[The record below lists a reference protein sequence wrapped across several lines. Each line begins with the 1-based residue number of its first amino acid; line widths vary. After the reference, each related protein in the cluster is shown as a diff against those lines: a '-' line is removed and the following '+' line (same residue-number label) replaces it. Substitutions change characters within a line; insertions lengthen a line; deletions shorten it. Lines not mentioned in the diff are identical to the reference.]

1 MTKPCLGCNTWS
13 KGRKSMNEVQLCLA
27 EMRTFFASGTTLSVA
42 WRKEQLLNLKKHI
55 REYEKPIM
63 NALFEDLGKSDFE
76 AFASEIG
83 IVYQEIDNH
92 ARHLERWAAKKRV
105 KGSLLSFPSK
115 AYTIAQPK
123 GVVLVMSPWNYP
135 FQLSIAPLVSA
146 LAAGNCII
154 LKPSRYSFHTAQV
167 LEDLLSKTFP
177 SHHVATFQGGSEMN
191 KELLSHR
198 FDHIFFTGSPE
209 VGRIVMQEAAKRLT
223 PVTLE
228 LGGKSPVIVEA
239 DSDIDLAAR
248 RIIWGKC
255 LNAGQTCVAPDYVLV
270 DQKVEEQLLEALKR
284 AVTAMFGTEALH
296 HNDYPHIINQKHFS
310 RLISLFDMGNLAYG
324 GQIDPKSLRI
334 APTIITDPKLD
345 SPLMTEEIFGPI
357 LPLVRYDSFEQAL
370 AFVQS
375 REHPLALYLF
385 SNNKEHQQQ
394 VVQTL
399 QYGGG
404 CINDVVMHLSNSHLP
419 FGGVGQS
426 GIGSYHAKDGFLTFS
441 HTKSILQSSALLE
454 IKLRYAPFRGK
465 LALIRRLFPS

>member
-1 MTKPCLGCNTWS
+1 
-13 KGRKSMNEVQLCLA
+13 MNEVQLCLA
-27 EMRTFFASGTTLSVA
+27 EMRTFFASGTTLSIS
-42 WRKEQLLNLKKHI
+42 WRKEQLRSLKKRI
-55 REYEKPIM
+55 REYEKPLM

-76 AFASEIG
+76 AFATEIG
-83 IVYQEIDNH
+83 LVYQEIDNH
-92 ARHLERWAAKKRV
+92 LKHLDRWAAKKRV
-105 KGSLLSFPSK
+105 KASLLSFPSK

-123 GVVLVMSPWNYP
+123 GVVLIMSPWNYP

-154 LKPSRYSFHTAQV
+154 LKPSRYSAYTSQV
-167 LEDLLSKTFP
+167 LEEILFNTFP

-191 KELLSHR
+191 QELLSHR
-198 FDHIFFTGSPE
+198 FDHIFFTGSPT
-209 VGRIVMQEAAKRLT
+209 VGRIVMQEAAKTLT

-239 DSDIDLAAR
+239 DSDVELAAR

-255 LNAGQTCVAPDYVLV
+255 LNAGQTCIAPDYVLV
-270 DQKVEEQLLEALKR
+270 ERKAQAPLLEALKK
-284 AVTAMFGTEALH
+284 AISTMFGNEALH
-296 HNDYPHIINQKHFS
+296 HSDYPHIINQKHFS
-310 RLISLFDMGNLAYG
+310 RLISLFGMGNLAFG

-334 APTIITDPKLD
+334 APTIITEPKLD

-357 LPLVRYDSFEQAL
+357 LPLVCYDSFEQAL
-370 AFVQS
+370 AFIAS

-385 SNNKEHQQQ
+385 SNNKEHQDQ
-394 VVQTL
+394 VVQSL
-399 QYGGG
+399 LYGGG

-426 GIGSYHAKDGFLTFS
+426 GIGSYHAKEGFLTFS
-441 HTKSILQSSALLE
+441 HTKSILHSSLFLD